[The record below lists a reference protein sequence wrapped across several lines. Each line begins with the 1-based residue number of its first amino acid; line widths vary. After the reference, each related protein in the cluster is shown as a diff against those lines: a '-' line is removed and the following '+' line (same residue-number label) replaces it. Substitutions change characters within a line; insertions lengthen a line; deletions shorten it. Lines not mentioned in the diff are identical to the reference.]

1 MGNVT
6 KHEYD
11 KAVEKIGEY
20 LHKFTGSKPSF
31 SQDDPPRAERWW
43 STTSVSHAAITIEV
57 IVAWF
62 KGDPSIDV
70 ILSSGVVKLPNENLV
85 AFFRQLLAWNY
96 GATDVAHYG
105 LDEAQNTIFL
115 LLRRPFEGF
124 DYPEFKDALETISKI
139 NMSGLMLLRQ
149 SFRV

>member
-6 KHEYD
+6 KADFD

-20 LHKFTGSKPSF
+20 LHKFSGSKPSF
-31 SQDDPPRAERWW
+31 SQD
-43 STTSVSHAAITIEV
+43 TSVPGTWVSTARVTHAAISIEV
-57 IVAWF
+57 IVVRF
-62 KGDPSIDV
+62 KGEPSIDV

-96 GATDVAHYG
+96 VATDVVHYG
-105 LDEAQNTIFL
+105 LDEGQSTIFL

-124 DYPEFKDALETISKI
+124 DYSEFKDALETISKVYV
-139 NMSGLMLLRQ
+139 NGLMMLRQ